1 MIGLIQLFITFAYIG
16 LFSIGG
22 GLVALPFIRQE
33 AIRHGWITLE
43 QFFQMVA
50 VSESTPGPI
59 GINMATYVGHSQ
71 YGVLGGIITTMGNVL
86 PSLII
91 IMLIAKYFKKFGQQP
106 IVRAAFY
113 GLRAAVVG
121 LVATAVYDV
130 FTVTIIHLETFS
142 LTQSLGQLIDFKALI
157 IFVVIY
163 SLFERFNKH
172 PIVYIALGAILGV
185 LFL

>member
-1 MIGLIQLFITFAYIG
+1 MWGLLHLLLTFSYIG

-33 AIRHGWITLE
+33 VIRNGWVTLE

-59 GINMATYVGHSQ
+59 GINMATYVGFSQ
-71 YGVLGGIITTMGNVL
+71 YGVIGGIATTIGNVL

-91 IMLIAKYFKKFGQQP
+91 IMIIAKFFKKFSDYP
-106 IVRAAFY
+106 VVKAAFY
-113 GLRAAVVG
+113 GIRAAVVG

-130 FTVTIIHLETFS
+130 FTVSILHVSDYMVTNQISSLIDIKATIIF
-142 LTQSLGQLIDFKALI
+142 LG
-157 IFVVIY
+157 IFY
-163 SLFERFNKH
+163 LYQKFNKH
-172 PIVYIALGAILGV
+172 PIFYIGLGAILGV
-185 LFL
+185 IFL

>member
-1 MIGLIQLFITFAYIG
+1 MMGLLQLFITFAYIG

-59 GINMATYVGHSQ
+59 GINMATYVGYSQ
-71 YGVLGGIITTMGNVL
+71 YGLIGGIATTIGNVL

-91 IMLIAKYFKKFGQQP
+91 IMIIAKYFQKFGDQP
-106 IVRAAFY
+106 IVKAAFY

-130 FTVTIIHLETFS
+130 FVVSIVHLQDFS
-142 LTQSLGQLIDFKALI
+142 MTHEISQLIDIKALI
-157 IFVVIY
+157 IFIVIY
-163 SLFERFNKH
+163 YLFNKFNKH
-172 PIVYIALGAILGV
+172 PIIYIGLGAVLGV